1 MEYVTY
7 PNGVEIWRVSPCPC
21 AVIRLQWRQ
30 IGVLAP
36 LEPFWRHWSLITAHG
51 QGETRQISTPFGRKR
66 NGADILRILKMVCAS
81 REPRKT
87 FSKVGSRLN
96 GLGHLSSFAMEKK
109 NISLTSWG
117 DMAGDS
123 IGCEEIRHQMDL
135 DVNVSLTTSLIII
148 CHGKKKHITDFV
160 IYH

>member
-36 LEPFWRHWSLITAHG
+36 LEPFWRQWKFG
-51 QGETRQISTPFGRKR
+51 QISTPFGRKR

-96 GLGHLSSFAMEKK
+96 GLRHLPWKK
-109 NISLTSWG
+109 
-117 DMAGDS
+117 
-123 IGCEEIRHQMDL
+123 E
-135 DVNVSLTTSLIII
+135 
-148 CHGKKKHITDFV
+148 HITDFLRISKQPTWMQEHSTDFLRGNKKILDCFFAQPTWMPCNMTMDLTFEKNIV
-160 IYH
+160 LTF